1 MINSKFFFSEFIFI
15 FEFFSRIFSLNT
27 FYDIKKL
34 LNIRWHKLHF
44 INSPIHNLINMII
57 SIAIP
62 QNYINN
68 KKKKITCK
76 KNS

>member
-34 LNIRWHKLHF
+34 LNIRWHKL
-44 INSPIHNLINMII
+44 
-57 SIAIP
+57 IAFHKLSNP
-62 QNYINN
+62 QLNQYDN
-68 KKKKITCK
+68 KYCYPAELYK
-76 KNS
+76 